1 MSDASPQPRR
11 ALHLILEGFPAG
23 ELDELAKVGDAEI
36 LPLTEATARQAL
48 ERIFA
53 TDTVAVWT
61 KIDAT

>member
-1 MSDASPQPRR
+1 MSEDSPQTRR
-11 ALHLILEGFPAG
+11 ALHLVLEGFPAAQ
-23 ELDELAKVGDAEI
+23 LDELAKSGQAEI

-61 KIDAT
+61 KLE